1 MEYYLFLEHLL
12 ARRTTSKRC
21 EWFVNGEWQEDSRRT
36 LALEDALMDY
46 GDYSIADQDRITS
59 EIAETLIQNGAVILQ
74 GDIGFGT
81 NYYEPKTIQLSNW
94 QKPKF

>member
-21 EWFVNGEWQEDSRRT
+21 EWLVNGEWQEDSRRT